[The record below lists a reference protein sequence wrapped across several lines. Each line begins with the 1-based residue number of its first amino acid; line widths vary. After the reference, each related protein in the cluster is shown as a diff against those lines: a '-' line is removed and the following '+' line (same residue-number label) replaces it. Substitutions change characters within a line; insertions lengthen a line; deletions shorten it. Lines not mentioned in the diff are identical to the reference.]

1 MSKRIESMLK
11 EIQGEP
17 VDNQMLDDA
26 LSQVASKLR
35 LDPNTLGD
43 VRRMATRVLSGESL
57 NTVIEDGESR
67 GNNEL
72 PTFVEAN
79 QTDAS

>member
-1 MSKRIESMLK
+1 MLK

-57 NTVIEDGESR
+57 NTVIEDGKSR
-67 GNNEL
+67 GNNEG

-79 QTDAS
+79 QLDAS